1 MPLYEYACRQ
11 CGRQSELLIRPGV
24 VPECPDCHGRDLDRL
39 MSAFAVSS
47 EATKQAAY
55 KAGSARTTQMKRDQ
69 GDAEVAYH
77 KKHNDH

>member
-1 MPLYEYACRQ
+1 MPLYEYVCRQ

-24 VPECPDCHGRDLDRL
+24 TAQCPDCQGQDLERL
-39 MSAFAVSS
+39 ISGFAVSS
-47 EATKQAAY
+47 ETTRQAAY
-55 KAGSARTTQMKRDQ
+55 KAGSARASQIKRDQ